1 MAILLSIVALL
12 LAVSAGAYLI
22 YSVERG
28 RPWALEVI
36 RAVGE
41 IPAPVPSR
49 IHPNSA
55 VETETE
61 IEEEVDEPALA
72 A

>member
-22 YSVERG
+22 FSVERG

-36 RAVGE
+36 RAFGE

-55 VETETE
+55 VEAE
-61 IEEEVDEPALA
+61 IQEEVDEPALA

>member
-1 MAILLSIVALL
+1 
-12 LAVSAGAYLI
+12 
-22 YSVERG
+22 
-28 RPWALEVI
+28 LEVI
-36 RAVGE
+36 RAIGE

-49 IHPNSA
+49 IHPNS
-55 VETETE
+55 VVETE

>member
-1 MAILLSIVALL
+1 MAVLLSIVALL
-12 LAVSAGAYLI
+12 LAAGSGAYLI

-41 IPAPVPSR
+41 IPTPVPSR
-49 IHPNSA
+49 IHPDSA
-55 VETETE
+55 VETE
-61 IEEEVDEPALA
+61 IEEDVDEPALA